1 LCLPVLHGKNGEI
14 ENFILAV
21 DTGYRAN
28 QWNDQAVP
36 AALLTNNIVNTLEQ
50 LYATSAAQV
59 ETVATFFSGTAA
71 EFWRTLAIHPVTW
84 EDRPLVNAQNPGANV
99 PGWQQHAAAPGLKTL
114 LLNKFRNAAYI
125 QETWNKLANMRFYN
139 DGKEDL
145 ETFAT
150 CMDAYLQTIGLVYAQ
165 NDHATNGT

>member
-1 LCLPVLHGKNGEI
+1 MV
-14 ENFILAV
+14 
-21 DTGYRAN
+21 
-28 QWNDQAVP
+28 
-36 AALLTNNIVNTLEQ
+36 
-50 LYATSAAQV
+50 
-59 ETVATFFSGTAA
+59 
-71 EFWRTLAIHPVTW
+71 IHPVTW
-84 EDRPLVNAQNPGANV
+84 EDHPLVNAQNPGTNF

-150 CMDAYLQTIGLVYAQ
+150 RMDAYLQTIGLVYAP
-165 NDHATNGT
+165 NDHATNGTRANYLFTALPSWLTQKIKEQGLPQGCNHHSWCFAQV